1 MASLAPFNLKAWI
14 EEHRGL
20 LKPPAGNARIWEDS
34 DFMVTVIGGP
44 NQRTD
49 YHDDPLEEFFYQLE
63 GDIVLRIIGD
73 GRPKD
78 LPIREGDVLLL
89 PPHVRHSPQ
98 RPAGSVGLVI
108 ERQRPKGALDA
119 FEWYCESCGALAH
132 RHEFQLEDIVKDLP
146 PVFDGYYES
155 VDARTCGACGHRN
168 PGKPG

>member
-1 MASLAPFNLKAWI
+1 M
-14 EEHRGL
+14 
-20 LKPPAGNARIWEDS
+20 
-34 DFMVTVIGGP
+34 
-44 NQRTD
+44 
-49 YHDDPLEEFFYQLE
+49 
-63 GDIVLRIIGD
+63 
-73 GRPKD
+73 
-78 LPIREGDVLLL
+78 LLL

-168 PGKPG
+168 PGRPA